1 MRRTR
6 NSLTHEFS
14 EIIPSDIEPGKIYI
28 SMQYATAAHKCCC
41 GCGCEVITPLSPTDW
56 KLIFDGQTISLNPSI
71 GNWSFKCKS
80 HYWIKQNRIVW
91 AESWSELK
99 VKNNRMHDKISKNSH
114 YKKAEDQVK
123 PKSADNNNHRQQVNQ
138 IGSKL
143 QWVFKKLWPF

>member
-6 NSLTHEFS
+6 NSLTHEFV
-14 EIIPSDIEPGKIYI
+14 EFIPSDIELGKIYI

-41 GCGCEVITPLSPTDW
+41 GCGCEVITPFSPTDW
-56 KLIFDGQTISLNPSI
+56 KLIFDGQAISLDPSI

-99 VKNNRMHDKISKNSH
+99 IKNNRVHDKTNKNSH
-114 YKKAEDQVK
+114 YKKVDDQVK
-123 PKSADNNNHRQQVNQ
+123 SKSMGNNNQRQVNH
-138 IGSKL
+138 ITSKL
-143 QWVFKKLWPF
+143 QWAVKKLWPF